1 MNNGK
6 SVVIDNVNHTSTS
19 LVYGTG
25 IQLEK
30 PLFIMSFDDSV
41 LGNSLGFLLF
51 TEKELTNK
59 ELEYMVK
66 SEVASKL
73 ESMSGFD
80 LSAVSKLLGKM

>member
-1 MNNGK
+1 MVVLNNGK

-41 LGNSLGFLLF
+41 LGNSFDFLLLP
-51 TEKELTNK
+51 K
-59 ELEYMVK
+59 K
-66 SEVASKL
+66 S
-73 ESMSGFD
+73 
-80 LSAVSKLLGKM
+80 

>member
-1 MNNGK
+1 
-6 SVVIDNVNHTSTS
+6 
-19 LVYGTG
+19 
-25 IQLEK
+25 
-30 PLFIMSFDDSV
+30 MSFDDSV

-66 SEVASKL
+66 SKVTSKL
-73 ESMSGFD
+73 ESISGFD

>member
-1 MNNGK
+1 
-6 SVVIDNVNHTSTS
+6 
-19 LVYGTG
+19 
-25 IQLEK
+25 
-30 PLFIMSFDDSV
+30 MSFDDSV

-66 SEVASKL
+66 SEVTSKL
-73 ESMSGFD
+73 ESISGFD